1 MNRKASLNLSIQA
14 IVIIVLAMTILG
26 LGLGFVRGLF
36 DNIVGISE
44 STFQKITEQLS
55 TDLATSSAPLLF
67 SQTKLNMERGKSDLQ
82 GFGVRN
88 DGNAKIKYGF
98 NIETNTCPEKEDDGS
113 CLDADEWFAYLKG
126 PEQYTLSPAERQ
138 ANKVQITIPRGVTT
152 GLYLLKMSAY
162 LGNWPSGGNCVDDY
176 EPTTGAGCS
185 LIGQTELFLTVS

>member
-82 GFGVRN
+82 GLVS
-88 DGNAKIKYGF
+88 
-98 NIETNTCPEKEDDGS
+98 ETMETLRLS
-113 CLDADEWFAYLKG
+113 MVLTLKQTPVLKRKMMEAVSMLMSG
-126 PEQYTLSPAERQ
+126 LHTL
-138 ANKVQITIPRGVTT
+138 KVLNSTH
-152 GLYLLKMSAY
+152 
-162 LGNWPSGGNCVDDY
+162 
-176 EPTTGAGCS
+176 
-185 LIGQTELFLTVS
+185 